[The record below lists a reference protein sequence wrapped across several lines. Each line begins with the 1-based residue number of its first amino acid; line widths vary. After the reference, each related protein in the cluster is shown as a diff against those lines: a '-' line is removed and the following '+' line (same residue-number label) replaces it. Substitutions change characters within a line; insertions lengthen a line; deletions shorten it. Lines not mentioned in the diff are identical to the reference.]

1 MSLILKEYDEEKFKV
16 SGNKKND
23 MRLYS
28 ATIGKLK
35 FVDSCYMLKGSLSS
49 LASHDV
55 VNKGMLTIV
64 KSSLSKYSDESVEL
78 LCNTNKQFLPYKYID
93 GLDKLQETSLPP
105 QHAFYSTLKIPI

>member
-1 MSLILKEYDEEKFKV
+1 
-16 SGNKKND
+16 
-23 MRLYS
+23 MRFYS

-78 LCNTNKQFLPYKYID
+78 LCNTNKQFLPYEYTD